1 LSRTLS
7 PSRLEPHCARLEPHY
22 AWIAAGIAVLI
33 LYGSFYPFFFY
44 LNDDPRG
51 PLGVLL
57 GSGFRPDS
65 LDDVVAN
72 VLLYLPLGFFVAYAL
87 QRRTPSALAGATAAG
102 FALSLLVELVQFYDL
117 GRVQELTDICS
128 NTAGALL
135 GAAGAVAARRR
146 VSSPYLTL
154 VLVCWLGNRWYPAMP
169 PTPAPLDLFR
179 YFGAWL
185 AVGLMLEA
193 LLGASPSRVALP
205 VLLAA
210 SLLVRALTVAIE
222 PFEIAGGAA
231 AALLWTFV
239 LWRLRARATIV
250 AGLFVVLAAV
260 LALAPFHFSAT
271 ARAFG
276 WVPFRSFLEAPTDS
290 AIRAFFE
297 KAFFYG
303 GMVWLLVRSGF
314 SIGRAAVFGATLV
327 FCLRLSQVYLPGRS
341 AEITDTI
348 LVLMLAAMM
357 KLVSMADG
365 NLADSGAPAGAP
377 AGRSPLSD
385 RVQ

>member
-1 LSRTLS
+1 LPRTLS
-7 PSRLEPHCARLEPHY
+7 PFRLERHYARLEPHY

-44 LNDDPRG
+44 PNDDPRG

-57 GSGFRPDS
+57 QSGFRPDS
-65 LDDVVAN
+65 LDDVVSN
-72 VLLYLPLGFFVAYAL
+72 ILLYLPLGFFAAYAV
-87 QRRTPSALAGATAAG
+87 QRRTLAAIAGAAAAG

-117 GRVQELTDICS
+117 GRFQELTDICS

-135 GAAGAVAARRR
+135 GAAGAAAARGR
-146 VSSPYLTL
+146 VSSPYVTL
-154 VLVCWLGNRWYPAMP
+154 VLVCWLGNRWYPATP
-169 PTPAPLDLFR
+169 PRPTPLDLFR

-193 LLGASPSRVALP
+193 LLGISRSRVALP

-210 SLLVRALTVAIE
+210 SLVVRAMTVAIE
-222 PFEIAGGAA
+222 PLEIAGGAV
-231 AALLWTFV
+231 AALLWSLW
-239 LWRLRARATIV
+239 LWRVRARAGIV
-250 AGLFVVLAAV
+250 AALFVALVAL
-260 LALAPFHFSAT
+260 LALAPFHFSAS
-271 ARAFG
+271 AREFG
-276 WVPFRSFLEAPTDS
+276 WVPFRGFLEAPTDS

-314 SIGRAAVFGATLV
+314 SIGRAAAFGATLV

-341 AEITDTI
+341 AEITDTL

-357 KLVSMADG
+357 KLVELAEAQIGPQINADRRG
-365 NLADSGAPAGAP
+365 
-377 AGRSPLSD
+377 
-385 RVQ
+385 